1 MSDRDPGIYDQ
12 LRAAVQ
18 IEDGFWQL
26 DLGFQHRAGVVAAY
40 LLAGEGE
47 LALIETGPS
56 SCRAN
61 LEAGLAQAGF
71 GISDL
76 THALVTHIH
85 LDHAGAAGPLA
96 QANPRLKV
104 VVHPFG
110 APHMV
115 DPSKLVASATRIY
128 GDRMDELWGDFA
140 PIPEERLHVPIDGEV
155 IKVAGRRLMA
165 AFTPGHAHH
174 HIAYIDLASRYGFTG
189 DVGGIRM
196 TGTDYVVAPTPPP
209 DLDRGLWEASIARLR
224 AMDLSRVYLTHVG
237 GSSDVARHLDGLE
250 ASLAEF
256 LAIGARELD
265 AGTAL
270 DDLTAML
277 HARMAEELGE
287 VHPGTLVN
295 LEWATPSYMATLGL
309 VRWHRKLRESQSAG

>member
-1 MSDRDPGIYDQ
+1 MTDRDPGLYDQ
-12 LRAAVQ
+12 SQAATP
-18 IEDGFWQL
+18 IEDGFWQI
-26 DLGFQHRAGVVAAY
+26 DLGFQNRAGVIAAY
-40 LLAGEGE
+40 LLEGDGQ

-71 GISDL
+71 RTSDL
-76 THALVTHIH
+76 THLLVTHIH

-96 QANPRLKV
+96 AENPELMV
-104 VVHPFG
+104 SVHPFG
-110 APHMV
+110 APHMA

-140 PIPEERLHVPIDGEV
+140 PIPEAQLHVLMDGEV
-155 IKVAGRRLMA
+155 IKVAGRRLLA

-174 HIAYIDLASRYGFTG
+174 HVAYIDLARRYGYTG

-196 TGTDYVVAPTPPP
+196 TGTDYVCAPTPPP
-209 DLDRGLWEASIARLR
+209 DLDREKWHDSIERLQGFN
-224 AMDLSRVYLTHVG
+224 LERVYLTHFG
-237 GSSDVARHLDGLE
+237 GYEDVDRHLTALAESLE
-250 ASLAEF
+250 EF
-256 LAIGARELD
+256 LAIGVRELD
-265 AGTAL
+265 AGI
-270 DDLTAML
+270 DPDELTRIL
-277 HARMAEELGE
+277 HERMAEGLGD

-309 VRWHRKLRESQSAG
+309 QRWHRKLRESHPA